1 MGGPRSHQTRC
12 LLAQCGKCG
21 WKLSTLASGQTLQVY
36 KVKRCEGFLFFGI
49 RCDELQAELY
59 QRMII
64 MQEKSRKSRKRAHA
78 SLKTATKAPP
88 THARARPCTLPAP
101 LPPHFPQ
108 RPSNSFRMSRCVL
121 RWVAAGPLL
130 VRISP
135 LLTTSVHVYQAAQI
149 KFQGNTPDLS
159 LASDRAITDEW
170 VCASS
175 PIPAPPSPPP
185 APWEMAAIDMGHV
198 GLTKRLVYT
207 HGTGLGWV

>member
-101 LPPHFPQ
+101 LPPTSLSVPQ
-108 RPSNSFRMSRCVL
+108 TLSACL
-121 RWVAAGPLL
+121 AAYCGGWPL
-130 VRISP
+130 VR
-135 LLTTSVHVYQAAQI
+135 
-149 KFQGNTPDLS
+149 
-159 LASDRAITDEW
+159 
-170 VCASS
+170 
-175 PIPAPPSPPP
+175 
-185 APWEMAAIDMGHV
+185 
-198 GLTKRLVYT
+198 
-207 HGTGLGWV
+207 